1 MEQAQINMVNAEA
14 VTSLEGTV
22 EGLRNEVK
30 RIEGTHRQLLLRYAS
45 IKAVIDD
52 CFKKWDTQVHSSEA
66 QLKVKDSVQDVIR
79 DMGKSNR
86 RKLKAK
92 SHATIDP
99 VDKVKNILLSL
110 YFQCRFLFV
119 DNDDNGKRRKS

>member
-1 MEQAQINMVNAEA
+1 MFVLYIRLQQTIQIMEQSQTNMVNADA

-66 QLKVKDSVQDVIR
+66 QMKVKDSVQDVIR
-79 DMGKSNR
+79 DVGKSNR

-99 VDKVKNILLSL
+99 VDKVVNFDI
-110 YFQCRFLFV
+110 
-119 DNDDNGKRRKS
+119 